1 MPLFLQILISKFHSS
16 IQLYG
21 NHNRDVLI
29 DFPIIAA
36 ETFSSGSP
44 AFILYSKDFHKR
56 KEKKKKKKFLVLK
69 GKDAKHA
76 CDKKRRPENIILA
89 NHMA

>member
-56 KEKKKKKKFLVLK
+56 KEKKKKKVSCTKRQRCK
-69 GKDAKHA
+69 A
-76 CDKKRRPENIILA
+76 C
-89 NHMA
+89 M